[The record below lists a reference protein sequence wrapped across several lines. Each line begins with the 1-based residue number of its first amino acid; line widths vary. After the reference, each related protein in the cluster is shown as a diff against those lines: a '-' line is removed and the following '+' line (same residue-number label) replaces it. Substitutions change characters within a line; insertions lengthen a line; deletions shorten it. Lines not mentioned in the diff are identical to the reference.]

1 MGVTTCSRSLP
12 SASRRMKTRSFG
24 QAVTVFLS
32 DYIDRGRGPMR
43 VIEQLAS
50 AEWPTSVIALAGN
63 HEDFLLAFLDDA
75 AILDF
80 WGSQGG
86 LEPLHSVDVGAAMA
100 GRNFAYATG
109 RLTCLIFGKR
119 PAPFL
124 KSNAAMI
131 TVRCRGQST
140 EAKKTFNSGRVRD
153 IWGELNVEAS
163 FRRSSV
169 GQKHSFPIRRPS
181 GH

>member
-1 MGVTTCSRSLP
+1 VTTSI
-12 SASRRMKTRSFG
+12 
-24 QAVTVFLS
+24 AVVAPCL
-32 DYIDRGRGPMR
+32 
-43 VIEQLAS
+43 EQLVS

-140 EAKKTFNSGRVRD
+140 EAKND
-153 IWGELNVEAS
+153 I
-163 FRRSSV
+163 
-169 GQKHSFPIRRPS
+169 Q
-181 GH
+181 